1 MWKLTN
7 ERGGVMVRKFLPLF
21 ITTALTLSLSACLF
35 GNIDELY
42 SLPRHSETYAQL
54 QSLIDRE
61 LEAGS
66 EFSAP
71 ASGSYR
77 QSVQFQDVTGNGK
90 EEALVFFRGVGQVPK
105 ICVYRAVGDEFE
117 PATVLEGEGTA
128 IGRVEYADLDG
139 DDVDEIIVAW
149 QISPTLCT
157 VSVYSMREYSSA
169 VLLNA
174 NCADFRVVDL
184 RGLAGLMTIKRD
196 DLSAFL
202 DMYSFNDA
210 FEPAVTSA
218 RLSAGIENVE
228 RVRLSALSD
237 GEPAL
242 FIDSSRGD
250 GKLVTDVVIYAA
262 NGGIKNITLDMETG
276 MSASTLREKP
286 SDNAYTQD
294 IDGDK
299 TVEIPELYRLYSQA
313 DGVSGYWVFD
323 WYSFDSTGAKKL
335 LCSTYHSGEGWYLV
349 LPGSWRENLTVRRE
363 DLVAGERGVIL
374 SQVDR
379 RTRDV
384 IDILVI
390 YTLTGENRGD
400 RARLPGRFIIP
411 NMEEGTTVFAARILS
426 DSDVW
431 AHSLTAEDL
440 IGRVKPIRQEWGY
453 EN

>member
-1 MWKLTN
+1 MA
-7 ERGGVMVRKFLPLF
+7 RKFLTLL

-54 QSLIDRE
+54 QSLIDKE

-71 ASGSYR
+71 TSGAYR
-77 QSVQFQDVTGNGK
+77 QSVQFQDVTGNDE
-90 EEALVFFRGVGQVPK
+90 EEALVFFRGAGQVPK
-105 ICVYRAVGDEFE
+105 ICVYRGVGDEFE
-117 PATVLEGEGTA
+117 PAAVLEGEGTA
-128 IGRVEYADLDG
+128 IGRVEYADLNGDG
-139 DDVDEIIVAW
+139 VEEIIVAW

-157 VSVYSMREYSSA
+157 VSVYSMRDYTSV

-174 NCADFRVVDL
+174 NCMDFRIADL
-184 RGLAGLMTIKRD
+184 RGHADLMTIKRD
-196 DLSAFL
+196 DLSAFV
-202 DMYSFNDA
+202 DMYSFNDG
-210 FEPAVTSA
+210 FEPDVTST
-218 RLSAGIENVE
+218 RLTAGIETVE
-228 RVRLSALSD
+228 RVRFSALSD
-237 GEPAL
+237 DEPAL

-250 GKLVTDVVIYAA
+250 GKQLVTDIVIYAD
-262 NGGIKNITLDMETG
+262 GGITNITLDMDTG
-276 MSASTLREKP
+276 MSASTLREKS
-286 SDNAYTQD
+286 SDNAYAQD

-299 TVEIPELYRLYSQA
+299 TVEVPELYRLYSQA
-313 DGVSGYWVFD
+313 DGVLGYWVLD
-323 WYSFDSTGAKKL
+323 WYVFDSAGDKTL
-335 LCSTYHSGEGWYLV
+335 LCSTYHSGEGWFLI
-349 LPGSWRENLTVRRE
+349 LPDSWRENLTVRRE
-363 DLVAGERGVIL
+363 DIVAGERGVIL

-390 YTLTGENRGD
+390 YTLTGENRSD

-411 NMEEGTTVFAARILS
+411 GMEEGTTVFAGRILS